1 MKKILI
7 LIVWICSLQ
16 IMATNVVV
24 ECRMGTDLL
33 QDIATIGKWIYLDD
47 NMQLVDKEGNILAE
61 ESLENIKKITFTTST
76 SSAVEEVPTHSIVIY
91 PNPTQDV
98 LMIRGIE
105 AQVLRVYD
113 LQGRVV
119 KKTIGTE
126 VTVGDLAEGTYLLQ
140 VGTQVM
146 RLIKQ

>member
-33 QDIATIGKWIYLDD
+33 QDIATIGKWIYVDD

-76 SSAVEEVPTHSIVIY
+76 SSAVEEVLTHSIVIY

-119 KKTIGTE
+119 KKTIGTQ